1 MSFKLGMPT
10 LIEFNSIE
18 ENINLCSGLDLDFIE
33 LNMNLPYCM
42 PQNNNINN
50 LKKIIDASNLEFTMH
65 FPEEVDF
72 AAFYPSI
79 RTANNEL
86 FKELSNFGLELGIK
100 KINIHIISGVYFSLP
115 SHKAWIYEIN
125 KDKFINN
132 LIDSVKEISNI
143 SNQYDIKLCVENTA
157 FPDFIKDAFIMLS
170 RLENVYFTWDVGH
183 DAKDNY
189 RASNFYANN
198 ENKIEHMHLHDC
210 DGAKD
215 HLSLYDGII
224 DINSK
229 IEFARSHN
237 LSTVVEVKTS
247 DSLRKSI
254 YVLKTKGY

>member
-10 LIEFNSIE
+10 LIEFKSIE
-18 ENINLCSGLDLDFIE
+18 ENINLCSSIGLDFIE

-42 PQNNNINN
+42 PENNNINK
-50 LKKIIDASNLEFTMH
+50 LRKIIEANNLEFTMH
-65 FPEEVDF
+65 FPEEIDF

-79 RTANNEL
+79 RTVNIEL
-86 FKELSNFGLELGIK
+86 FKQLANFGAELGIN
-100 KINIHIISGVYFSLP
+100 KINIHVNPGVYFSLP
-115 SHKAWIYEIN
+115 DYKAWIYEIN
-125 KDKFINN
+125 KNMFMDN
-132 LIDSVKEISNI
+132 LMRSMKDIIKISKKYNI
-143 SNQYDIKLCVENTA
+143 KTCVENTT
-157 FPDFIKDAFIMLS
+157 FPGFVKDAFDMLS
-170 RLENVYFTWDVGH
+170 RFEDVYFTWDVGH

-189 RASNFYANN
+189 RASNFYAIN
-198 ENKIEHMHLHDC
+198 ENKIAHMHLHDC

-215 HLSLYDGII
+215 HLSLNDGII

-254 YVLKTKGY
+254 YVLNTKGY